1 MIKIGVDVHI
11 YIVKDKK
18 IIGENLYDGRNS
30 EWFRNL
36 EYGEDFEYEKFQWY
50 KEYDFSNQCPDNFI
64 EKYKNEYGYYG
75 FFYISVKD
83 FKDWY
88 NTTKPWKKA
97 GWVSTYDAWA
107 IKNKGYVPDYL
118 PRYKS
123 EDEDQFIE
131 YIDEYEPSS
140 CIYDY
145 LIDKKNNIPDD
156 ADIQIFFD
164 C

>member
-1 MIKIGVDVHI
+1 MGVDIHT

-18 IIGENLYDGRNS
+18 VIAKDLYEGRNS
-30 EWFRNL
+30 EWFQNL
-36 EYGEDFEYEKFQWY
+36 QHGNDYEYEKFQWY
-50 KEYDFSNQCPDNFI
+50 KNYDFSNQAPEEFK
-64 EKYKNEYGYYG
+64 EKYTQSNGYYG

-88 NTTKPWKKA
+88 KETSPWKKA
-97 GWVSTYDAWA
+97 GWASTYDAWA

-118 PRYKS
+118 SHYKN
-123 EDEDQFIE
+123 EDEDVFIE
-131 YIDEYEPSS
+131 YIDEYEPSNV
-140 CIYDY
+140 IYEY